1 MSGPYRIG
9 HVPPDLL
16 ATLALDGGR
25 PARTTEV
32 VAAEGHVAECLRCA
46 DALAGLIRVVA
57 AGRSTGPGDGL
68 PRRPAAPVGRA
79 VAERMRGA
87 ARSLPRSG
95 GRPSAPPPGPVA
107 LLVALVGAVVLVRRW
122 RGSLRCRTASA
133 GCRAT
138 EAGVYRGTG

>member
-25 PARTTEV
+25 LPRTADV

-57 AGRSTGPGDGL
+57 AGRSTGPGDGVT
-68 PRRPAAPVGRA
+68 RRPAAPVRRA

-87 ARSLPRSG
+87 ARPLPRSG
-95 GRPSAPPPGPVA
+95 GRPSAALPGPVV

-122 RGSLRCRTASA
+122 RESRRCRAASA
-133 GCRAT
+133 GHPAT
-138 EAGVYRGTG
+138 EVGVYRGTG